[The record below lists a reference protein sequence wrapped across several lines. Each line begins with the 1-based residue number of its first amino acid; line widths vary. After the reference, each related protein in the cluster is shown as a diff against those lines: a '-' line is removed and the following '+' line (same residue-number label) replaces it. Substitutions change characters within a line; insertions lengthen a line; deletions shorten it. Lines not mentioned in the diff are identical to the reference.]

1 MKAKKGKENMLS
13 PVLPG
18 YGRRTVRSLGAVLI
32 LFVVILGGCRKD
44 SVTDT
49 VPESEKQAPAGQ
61 QVAEATP
68 DVAPIAADAAAE
80 DTKGAPVPLRDED
93 GNAVSIDSKG
103 RITKLPITVSPAK
116 PMLTPGPDPFPA
128 RPTPTVVVKD
138 GKIVQQW
145 EAPSESLALV
155 NPVKGSAEAT
165 AEGKKFYMQRCVDC
179 HGKEGKGNGWLSKG
193 VFKPPTNLASRM
205 VQANSDGELYWKIT
219 NGRSPMPASRIRFTD
234 EQRWQIVNYVRTF
247 KP

>member
-1 MKAKKGKENMLS
+1 MLS
-13 PVLPG
+13 QVLPWFS
-18 YGRRTVRSLGAVLI
+18 RRATPSIGLGLV
-32 LFVVILGGCRKD
+32 LFVVFLGGCRKE
-44 SVTDT
+44 SVTDSVSDST
-49 VPESEKQAPAGQ
+49 TSSPTPAVQ
-61 QVAEATP
+61 STTDSTP
-68 DVAPIAADAAAE
+68 DVVGETERPE
-80 DTKGAPVPLRDED
+80 GQPVPLRDEK
-93 GNAVSIDSKG
+93 GNAVSIDNKG

-116 PMLTPGPDPFPA
+116 PMLTPAPDPFPA
-128 RPTPTVVVKD
+128 RPTPAVVMKD

-155 NPVKGSAEAT
+155 NPFKGSAEAT

>member
-1 MKAKKGKENMLS
+1 MALGL
-13 PVLPG
+13 VLL
-18 YGRRTVRSLGAVLI
+18 VAVLA
-32 LFVVILGGCRKD
+32 GCRKE
-44 SVTDT
+44 SVTDSTSGSTTATSTPAVQST
-49 VPESEKQAPAGQ
+49 VEPTPE
-61 QVAEATP
+61 VA
-68 DVAPIAADAAAE
+68 AADESAE
-80 DTKGAPVPLRDED
+80 PKGLPVPLRDEK
-93 GNAVSIDSKG
+93 GNAVSIDNKG

-116 PMLTPGPDPFPA
+116 PMLTPAPDPFPA
-128 RPTPTVVVKD
+128 RPTPPVVMKD

-145 EAPSESLALV
+145 EAPAESLALA
-155 NPVKGSAEAT
+155 NPFKGSAEAT